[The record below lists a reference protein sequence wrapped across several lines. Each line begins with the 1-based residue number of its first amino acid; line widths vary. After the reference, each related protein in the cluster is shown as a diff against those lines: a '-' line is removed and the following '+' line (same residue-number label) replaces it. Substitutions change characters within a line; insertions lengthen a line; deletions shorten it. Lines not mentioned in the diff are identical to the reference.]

1 MWQFYHIIFWSYPN
15 LNRCASNVFAFV
27 HTPSVPLTFVFEF
40 GYVIGNVSLQSL
52 SVARPLV
59 SVYSEKS
66 EKVKDVS
73 VPLPFV
79 FKAPIR
85 PDLVNDVHVSMSK
98 NARQPYCVNKEA
110 GEFNLWVR

>member
-1 MWQFYHIIFWSYPN
+1 MFHMLILEDNKCIINF
-15 LNRCASNVFAFV
+15 
-27 HTPSVPLTFVFEF
+27 
-40 GYVIGNVSLQSL
+40 QSL

-66 EKVKDVS
+66 EVVAGAAL
-73 VPLPFV
+73 PLPFV

-98 NARQPYCVNKEA
+98 NARQPYCVSKEA
-110 GEFNLWVR
+110 G